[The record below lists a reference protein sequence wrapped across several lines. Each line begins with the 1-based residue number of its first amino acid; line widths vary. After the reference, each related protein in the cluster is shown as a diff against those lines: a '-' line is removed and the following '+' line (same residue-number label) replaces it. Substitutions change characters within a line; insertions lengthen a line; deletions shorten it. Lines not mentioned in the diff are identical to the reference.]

1 VTSENLT
8 LEHARYY
15 LSRGFHPI
23 PLKHGTKKPPIVPGG
38 WDRYKTQAPTDAEL
52 VAWFGGQPRNIALV
66 TGRGI
71 MAVDLDGPGAEQLL
85 EREGIRLPEDA
96 PRQKTKDDSFH
107 VFLRV
112 NGPVGNRVAL
122 LETPERKPGNSKK
135 ALAQVDIRG
144 DGGYIVA
151 APSIHPDTG
160 MAYEWLQR
168 PDTLPDAPEALLSL
182 LAAPPVPAGAAAA
195 VPEGQQPKWVAEAL
209 KGVGEGKRDQTC
221 ARLAGYFIKKKMGH
235 DIVMAVLT
243 SWADR
248 CSPPFPHD
256 EVLKTVDSILKKDA
270 AAPPPGPED
279 ATVVHPEPFQILGY
293 NQGSYFY
300 LPVGSQQI
308 VELRAEQ
315 HSKLNLLRLAPFAYW
330 ERAYV
335 GQSGP
340 RWELAANALIRKAEA
355 AGVYDTSRIRGR
367 GAWWDSERAVL
378 HLGDR
383 VIVDDRSYSIFEAPS
398 KRYIY
403 EAAPPMPIELDSPLD
418 VAEANVVA
426 QICDLISWERPIS
439 ARLLA
444 GWIAVAP
451 ICGAVD
457 WRPHVWITGQA
468 GSGKSWVIDK
478 IVRRLLGDMGLAVQS
493 ETTEAGL
500 RQTLGHDARPIV
512 FDEIEGE
519 DLRAQ
524 QRIQNVLAL
533 ARQASSETG
542 AVIIKG
548 SPLGIAKTYRIRS
561 CFAFSSIGVGLEA
574 HADQT
579 RVAVLTIRPD
589 GSADRFSRLAS
600 LTADTLSDLYVRR
613 FLARSVRMAPVIRA
627 NARVFAAAGAAV
639 IGSQRLGDQVGALL
653 AGAYSLFNDGPITA
667 QDAQAWVAKQDW
679 SEQKD
684 LTASADEARC
694 LQRILERVVRVQDKY
709 GVFERSVAELILVAA
724 CKRED
729 TVTMDAAISHLLRLG
744 IRVDRGDDL
753 DVFLIS
759 STHDAISRMLEGTPW
774 VRNWGRLLRRLPA
787 AEATAPTRFAGVR
800 ARAVSIPLSVL
811 EQGNTTQADP
821 LEFPP
826 RESQEAML

>member
-1 VTSENLT
+1 VPSDHNLT

-23 PLKHGTKKPPIVPGG
+23 PLAHGTKKPPLCKGG
-38 WDRYKTQAPTDAEL
+38 WERYQATAPTDSDL
-52 VAWFGGQPRNIALV
+52 ISWFGRSERNIAIV
-66 TGRGI
+66 VGRGK
-71 MAVDLDGPGAEQLL
+71 MVVDLDGPGAEDLLLRAGVQL
-85 EREGIRLPEDA
+85 PDNA
-96 PRQKTKDDSFH
+96 PRQRTPNGAH
-107 VFLRV
+107 VLMAV
-112 NGPVGNRVAL
+112 NAPVGNRVAL
-122 LETPERKPGNSKK
+122 LETPERRPGTKK
-135 ALAQVDIRG
+135 AVAQVDIRA
-144 DGGYIVA
+144 DGGYIVV
-151 APSIHPDTG
+151 APSIHPSG
-160 MAYEWLQR
+160 EAYEWLQR

-182 LAAPPVPAGAAAA
+182 LAQRQAPPAGSGA
-195 VPEGQQPKWVAEAL
+195 VPGDLKQPKWVAEAL
-209 KGVGEGKRDQTC
+209 KGVGDGQRNDVC
-221 ARLAGYFIKKKMGH
+221 ARLAGYFVKKKMGR
-235 DIVMAVLT
+235 DIVLQLLENFGANCTPPM
-243 SWADR
+243 DR
-248 CSPPFPHD
+248 A
-256 EVLKTVDSILKKDA
+256 EIVTTVDSILKKDA
-270 AAPPPGPED
+270 AAPPPTDTADQTDLP
-279 ATVVHPEPFQILGY
+279 AEPFQVLGY

-300 LPVGSQQI
+300 LPIGSQQI

-340 RWELAANALIRKAEA
+340 RWELAANALIRKSEA

-367 GAWWDSERAVL
+367 GAWWDTDRAVL

-383 VIVDDRSYSIFEAPS
+383 IITGDKSYSIFEAPS

-403 EAAPPMPIELDSPLD
+403 EAAPPMPIELDSPLEA
-418 VAEANVVA
+418 AEANAVSK
-426 QICDLISWERPIS
+426 ICELISWERRIS

-451 ICGAVD
+451 ICGAID
-457 WRPHVWITGQA
+457 WRPHVWVTGQA

-478 IVRRLLGDMGLAVQS
+478 VMRRLLGDIGLAVQS

-561 CFAFSSIGVGLEA
+561 CFAFSSIGVGLDA

-589 GSADRFSRLAS
+589 GDGERFKRLAT
-600 LTADTLSDLYVRR
+600 LAADTLTDEYVRR
-613 FLARSVRMAPVIRA
+613 FLARSIRMAPVIRA

-653 AGAYSLFNDGPITA
+653 AGAYSLFNDGPIDA
-667 QDAQAWVAKQDW
+667 AAAQAWVAKQDW

-694 LQRILERVVRVQDKY
+694 LQRILERVVRVQDKH
-709 GVFERSVAELILVAA
+709 GLFERSVAELILAAA
-724 CKRED
+724 CKSND
-729 TVTMDAAISHLLRLG
+729 VVTVDAAAGHLLRLG
-744 IRVDRGDDL
+744 VRVERSEDL
-753 DVFLIS
+753 DCFLIS
-759 STHDAISRMLEGTPW
+759 TSHDAISRMLEGTPW
-774 VRNWGRLLRRLPA
+774 VRNWGRLLRRLPG
-787 AEATAPTRFAGVR
+787 AEAVAPTRFAGVR
-800 ARAVSIPLSVL
+800 ARAVSLPLAIL
-811 EQGNTTQADP
+811 ENDRAPRDP
-821 LEFPP
+821 MEFPP
-826 RESQEAML
+826 QEKALL